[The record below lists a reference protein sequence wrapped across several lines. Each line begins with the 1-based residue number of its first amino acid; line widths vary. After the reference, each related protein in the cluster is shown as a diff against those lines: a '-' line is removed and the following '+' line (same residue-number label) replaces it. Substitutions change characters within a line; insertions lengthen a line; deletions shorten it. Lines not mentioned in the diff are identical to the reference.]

1 MSASKAA
8 IGSSKRMMSGLRARV
23 RAIATLCF
31 SPPESKL
38 IFCFFLFFRETSDNK
53 SLIFLSLILLLVKV
67 MDSKGRETLLNT
79 VSVSNNLKSWKRK
92 QEDISDYELE
102 LFEET
107 KEDNTINIVLNLP
120 EKYKTVIYLYYYEGY
135 SSIEIAKAI
144 DKKESTVRSLLKR
157 GRDIL
162 KIKIGGE
169 FDEEF

>member
-1 MSASKAA
+1 MNELMDELKFKEIYDRNADNVFKICYSYMKNKDDAEDIMQDVFMQVINKNPKFENEKHERAWLIVTASN
-8 IGSSKRMMSGLRARV
+8 
-23 RAIATLCF
+23 LC
-31 SPPESKL
+31 K
-38 IFCFFLFFRETSDNK
+38 
-53 SLIFLSLILLLVKV
+53 
-67 MDSKGRETLLNT
+67 
-79 VSVSNNLKSWKRK
+79 NNLKSWKRK
-92 QEDISDYELE
+92 QENISDHESELY
-102 LFEET
+102 EET
-107 KEDNTINIVLNLP
+107 EENNTINIVLNLP

>member
-1 MSASKAA
+1 MNVVMEELKFKEIYDRNVNNVFRICYSYMKNKHDAEDVVQDVFVQLIRKNPNFENERHERAWLIVTASN
-8 IGSSKRMMSGLRARV
+8 
-23 RAIATLCF
+23 LC
-31 SPPESKL
+31 K
-38 IFCFFLFFRETSDNK
+38 
-53 SLIFLSLILLLVKV
+53 
-67 MDSKGRETLLNT
+67 
-79 VSVSNNLKSWKRK
+79 NNLKSWKRK
-92 QEDISDYELE
+92 QESIQDYEGE
-102 LFEET
+102 LHQEI

>member
-1 MSASKAA
+1 M
-8 IGSSKRMMSGLRARV
+8 GLRKYK
-23 RAIATLCF
+23 LG
-31 SPPESKL
+31 KL
-38 IFCFFLFFRETSDNK
+38 IELCDDRNADNVFK
-53 SLIFLSLILLLVKV
+53 ICYSYMKNKYDAEDIMQDVFMQVINKNPKFENEKHERAWLIVTASNLCK
-67 MDSKGRETLLNT
+67 
-79 VSVSNNLKSWKRK
+79 NNLKSWKRK
-92 QEDISDYELE
+92 QEDISDHESELY
-102 LFEET
+102 EET
-107 KEDNTINIVLNLP
+107 EENNTINIVLNLP